1 MQKVN
6 MEIKELNIEGERVFV
21 KKSNIFGWGFVKPYK
36 VDGKINWKNL
46 LIGGSWIKFGLL
58 MLAILIFIGCVSEYS
73 TALKAANE
81 CANTLPTII
90 LP

>member
-1 MQKVN
+1 

-36 VDGKINWKNL
+36 VDGKINWKNI
-46 LIGGSWIKFGLL
+46 LIGGSWVKFGIL
-58 MLAILIFIGCVSEYS
+58 MLGILIFAGCISEYS
-73 TALKAANE
+73 TAVSKANE
-81 CANTLPTII
+81 CINTLPTII

>member
-1 MQKVN
+1 

-21 KKSNIFGWGFVKPYK
+21 KKSNMFGWGFVNPFRI
-36 VDGKINWKNL
+36 DGKLNWKNI

-58 MLAILIFIGCVSEYS
+58 IFILLVIAGVAQEYS
-73 TALKAANE
+73 TAVSIANE
-81 CANTLPTII
+81 CSNPLSQTINI